1 MGDGITTYWCVLRRV
16 AGWVAGGRWDDEI
29 TNVMIAG
36 SFPHFFPAFS
46 NAPVR
51 QALVI
56 QPLICGLLW
65 SMASIWRFLE
75 MDLQFSSIYRWSFHE
90 INHPASLGIPHKLE
104 TPSTKSSN
112 LAKSFINYP
121 PVNIYIA
128 MERSTMFIII

>member
-1 MGDGITTYWCVLRRV
+1 MGLQLTGAFYVGLLDGLL
-16 AGWVAGGRWDDEI
+16 GKWDDEI
-29 TNVMIAG
+29 TSDEMDH
-36 SFPHFFPAFS
+36 SLKFPAQ

-56 QPLICGLLW
+56 QPLVCGLLW

-112 LAKSFINYP
+112 LAKSLNRPHKLPSGKHLHSF
-121 PVNIYIA
+121 
-128 MERSTMFIII
+128 MFIII